1 MSQPEVSLRFDK
13 RNDQECKCQTR
24 ERCEPEVLTT
34 PRPMEDELLVEAQF
48 LLTEVSHTHTHSFF
62 QRLSLMSIVTCPHL
76 MMCLTCNVFSV
87 LHSEYLRRCPLNL
100 QQYMDT
106 LVVHLPASHRRS
118 DNFPYIGTLPLTQSF
133 LAGACCLVLQIRCK
147 AMRLRL
153 DGSVLVLS
161 LLSHRVRGDCEARR
175 TEVRRNSKTRSRKAL
190 CKVDGLGF
198 QMDADKVDMTW
209 KS

>member
-1 MSQPEVSLRFDK
+1 MPDEGALRTRSSHNTTSQRGRIARLSSIFTQRSVA
-13 RNDQECKCQTR
+13 
-24 ERCEPEVLTT
+24 
-34 PRPMEDELLVEAQF
+34 RP
-48 LLTEVSHTHTHSFF
+48 TTHSFF

-161 LLSHRVRGDCEARR
+161 LVSHRVRGDCEASSHRGPKG
-175 TEVRRNSKTRSRKAL
+175 EQNPKPESV
-190 CKVDGLGF
+190 V
-198 QMDADKVDMTW
+198 
-209 KS
+209 

>member
-1 MSQPEVSLRFDK
+1 MPEEGALRTRSSHNTTSQGGRTARLSSIFSHRSLAH
-13 RNDQECKCQTR
+13 
-24 ERCEPEVLTT
+24 P
-34 PRPMEDELLVEAQF
+34 
-48 LLTEVSHTHTHSFF
+48 HTHSFF

-106 LVVHLPASHRRS
+106 LVVHLPASRRRS
-118 DNFPYIGTLPLTQSF
+118 DNFPYSGTLPLTQSF

-147 AMRLRL
+147 AMRLRV

-161 LLSHRVRGDCEARR
+161 LVSHRVRGDCEASSHRGPK
-175 TEVRRNSKTRSRKAL
+175 E
-190 CKVDGLGF
+190 
-198 QMDADKVDMTW
+198 
-209 KS
+209 